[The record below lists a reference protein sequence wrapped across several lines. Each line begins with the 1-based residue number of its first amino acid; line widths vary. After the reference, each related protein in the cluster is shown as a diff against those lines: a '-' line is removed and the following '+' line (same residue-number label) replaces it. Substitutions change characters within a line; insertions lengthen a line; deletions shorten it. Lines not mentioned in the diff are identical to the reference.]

1 MEKPEKPARA
11 HIHTQ
16 GERGHCALRAVSGK
30 CLLPN
35 CAERNALLVRLI
47 NNLNLSLINNLVS
60 SRKDAKLAVRWGACL
75 VKFAWQTTNEIKQT

>member
-1 MEKPEKPARA
+1 MFAPKLRSSVG
-11 HIHTQ
+11 IHTVEA
-16 GERGHCALRAVSGK
+16 G
-30 CLLPN
+30 
-35 CAERNALLVRLI
+35 AERNALLVRLI